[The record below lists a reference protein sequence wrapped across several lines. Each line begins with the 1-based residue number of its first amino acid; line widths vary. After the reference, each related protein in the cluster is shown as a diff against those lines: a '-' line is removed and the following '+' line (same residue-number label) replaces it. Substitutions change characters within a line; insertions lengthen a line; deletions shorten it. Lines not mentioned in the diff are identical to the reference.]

1 MRFLLV
7 VAVAVAALV
16 AAGSASAH
24 RATVSLTCDEATFS
38 YTAFPEGQSFA
49 SYVVKIDGGTYADGS
64 FSVTGP
70 SDTKTLPLS
79 LTGSHTVYAETSWTA
94 DGGGK
99 ASASAELQCAPPPSA
114 ECPPGT
120 SVFDKGPPLVC
131 LKVETRTNTVTRTE
145 TVTVPVEKIVEK
157 IVEVPVEKIVEKPVF
172 VTKWKTKVKRVV
184 KWKTKRVVVVK
195 RVVRWKPCP
204 IPKCKRGTTLVRI
217 GKRYVCAIEG
227 SG

>member
-1 MRFLLV
+1 MSRLLV
-7 VAVAVAALV
+7 VAAVSVAALV
-16 AAGSASAH
+16 VTGTAAAH
-24 RATVSLTCDEATFS
+24 RAAVSIDCEKATFS

-49 SYVVKIDGGTYADGS
+49 SYVVKIDGGVYADGS

-70 SDTKTLPLS
+70 SDTKTVPLS

-99 ASASAELQCAPPPSA
+99 ASASAELQCAPPPSP

-120 SVFDKGPPLVC
+120 SVYSKGPPLVC

-157 IVEVPVEKIVEKPVF
+157 PVF
-172 VTKWKTKVKRVV
+172 VTKWKTKRVVKWKTKVKRVV
-184 KWKTKRVVVVK
+184 KVRRVVK
-195 RVVRWKPCP
+195 WKPCP
-204 IPKCKRGTTLVRI
+204 IPKCKEGTTLVRI